1 MIKLILFDLDDT
13 LYDSEEYIKSGFR
26 AVTSYAVEKYGIDP
40 DTFYSFLYTLRRKY
54 KEKEIFS
61 HVINFFSLDPST
73 VIEFI
78 SVFRS
83 HKPRINLYKGYRNIL
98 KDLKTVYKLALLT
111 DGDVQVQTKK
121 IEALRIKSIFDK
133 IFFTAKFPHSKRKPS
148 PFCFTI
154 IADVFKIS
162 TNEIIYVA
170 DNPFLDFIGAKKAG
184 VFTLRVLTG
193 EFKDLVVPSYYD
205 AHYRIE
211 DISVI
216 KHYITDYF

>member
-40 DTFYSFLYTLRRKY
+40 DTFYSFLYTLHKKY
-54 KEKEIFS
+54 REKEIFS
-61 HVINFFSLDPST
+61 HIINFFSLDPST

-83 HKPRINLYKGYRNIL
+83 HKPQINLYEGYRNIL

-133 IFFTAKFPHSKRKPS
+133 IFFTAKLPPSKRKPS

-154 IADVFKIS
+154 VADVFKIN
-162 TNEIIYVA
+162 TNEIVYVA

-211 DISVI
+211 NISVI